1 MGFLSAISICWP
13 KYENGT
19 QGTQPHEVRCF
30 FGGASTTNGEYS
42 MTNEQQN
49 PQRGQQQ
56 QQGNPQQGGQ
66 NKPGQQQQGGHKP
79 DQQGGQKPGQGGQQG
94 GFDRDR

>member
-1 MGFLSAISICWP
+1 MCRVALSGGGFHDKWSIP
-13 KYENGT
+13 
-19 QGTQPHEVRCF
+19 
-30 FGGASTTNGEYS
+30 

-66 NKPGQQQQGGHKP
+66 NKPGQQQQGGQKP